1 MPLTRPKASQIN
13 FDVTNLTDP
22 LIGLNS
28 GQSGSNDKDAG
39 VVIERGSDSNVGIIW
54 DESTETWA
62 VVLTA
67 ETGTTSGNVA
77 ITSYADFRAKEIHLP
92 DGSNTLNLGDAA
104 DLMLYHDGSNSV
116 IDDTGTGELQL
127 RSDLIRLSSPSNSE
141 TYLTGTQNGSVDLY
155 YDNVKKL
162 STLSDGV
169 QLHSSDAG
177 SAASPVMEFYR
188 DSASPADSDYLGQLK
203 FKGDNSSGA
212 SKNFAKISAKSSDV
226 TADAEDGVIEITVL
240 NNGTQ
245 DNVMRINE
253 NGLYLNAGH
262 YITLE
267 GTTGNGNEVFL
278 KAGDPSGDRT
288 ITFPDASGT
297 VALTSDITSYNYIT
311 ASSSDTLTNK
321 TLAATAVSGNIIPS
335 ANNSLDLGSSNF
347 KFSNIHATT
356 FTGQSTSSQYADLA
370 EMYEADKPEIP
381 GTVMVV
387 GGNKEV
393 TACTKYADMKL
404 AGVVSTEPGVVMN
417 RDGGGEHPVCIGLK
431 GRVPCK
437 VVGKVKKG
445 DVLTTSG
452 IEGHATKLESS
463 TNIVGCL
470 VGIALA
476 DHDSNDPG
484 LIEVLL
490 K

>member
-1 MPLTRPKASQIN
+1 MPLTRPRASQIN
-13 FDVTNLTDP
+13 FDVTNISDP
-22 LIGLNS
+22 LIRLNS
-28 GQSGSNDKDAG
+28 GESGTADKDAG
-39 VVIERGSDSNVGIIW
+39 IVIERGSDSNVAILW
-54 DESTETWA
+54 DESTNTFA
-62 VVLTA
+62 VVTTS
-67 ETGTTSGNVA
+67 ETGTTAGDVT

-127 RSDLIRLSSPSNSE
+127 RSDLVRLSSPSNSE

-155 YDNVKKL
+155 YDDVKKF
-162 STLSDGV
+162 STISDGV
-169 QLHSSDAG
+169 QLHSSEAG
-177 SAASPVMEFYR
+177 SAASPIMEFYR
-188 DSASPADSDYLGQLK
+188 DSASPANSDYLGQLK

-278 KAGDPSGDRT
+278 KAGDPSGDRN
-288 ITFPDASGT
+288 IVFPDASGT

-321 TLAATAVSGNIIPS
+321 TLAATAVSGDITPSSDNAVALGS
-335 ANNSLDLGSSNF
+335 ANY
-347 KFSNIHATT
+347 KFSNVYATT
-356 FTGQSTSSQYADLA
+356 FTGTSTSSQYADLA
-370 EMYEADKPEIP
+370 ELYEADETYES

-387 GGNKEV
+387 GGDKEI
-393 TACTKYADMKL
+393 TACTKYADIKL
-404 AGVVSTEPGVVMN
+404 AGVVSTMPGVVMN
-417 RDGGGEHPVCIGLK
+417 KDGGGEHPVCIGLK

-437 VVGKVKKG
+437 VVGKIKKG
-445 DVLTTSG
+445 DVLTTSE
-452 IEGHATKLESS
+452 IKGHATKIDKA
-463 TNIVGCL
+463 TNVVGCL

-484 LIEVLL
+484 TIEVFL

>member
-1 MPLTRPKASQIN
+1 MPLTRPRASQIN
-13 FDVTNLTDP
+13 FDVTNISDP
-22 LIGLNS
+22 LIRLNS
-28 GQSGSNDKDAG
+28 GESGTADKDAG
-39 VVIERGSDSNVGIIW
+39 IVIERGSDSNVAILW
-54 DESTETWA
+54 DESTNTFA
-62 VVLTA
+62 VVTTS
-67 ETGTTSGNVA
+67 ETGTTAGDVT

-127 RSDLIRLSSPSNSE
+127 RSDLVRLSSPSNSE

-155 YDNVKKL
+155 YDDVKKF
-162 STLSDGV
+162 STISDGV
-169 QLHSSDAG
+169 QLHSSEAG
-177 SAASPVMEFYR
+177 SAASPIMEFYR
-188 DSASPADSDYLGQLK
+188 DSASPANSDYLGQLK

-278 KAGDPSGDRT
+278 KAGDPSGDRN
-288 ITFPDASGT
+288 IIFPDASGT

-311 ASSSDTLTNK
+311 ASSTDTLTNK
-321 TLAATAVSGNIIPS
+321 TLAATAVSGDITPS
-335 ANNSLDLGSSNF
+335 SNNAVALGSSSY
-347 KFSNIHATT
+347 KFSNVHATT
-356 FTGQSTSSQYADLA
+356 FTGTSTSSQYADLA
-370 EMYEADKPEIP
+370 EMYEADETYES

-387 GGNKEV
+387 GGDKEI
-393 TACTKYADMKL
+393 TACTKYADLKL
-404 AGVVSTEPGVVMN
+404 AGVVSTMPGVVMN
-417 RDGGGEHPVCIGLK
+417 KDGGGEHPVCIGLK

-437 VVGKVKKG
+437 VVGKIKKG
-445 DVLTTSG
+445 DVLTTSE
-452 IEGHATKLESS
+452 IKGHATKIDKA
-463 TNIVGCL
+463 TNVVGCL

-484 LIEVLL
+484 TIEVFL

>member
-62 VVLTA
+62 VVTTD
-67 ETGTTSGNVA
+67 ETGTTSGNVT
-77 ITSYADFRAKEIHLP
+77 ITSYADFRARQIHLP
-92 DGSNTLNLGDAA
+92 DGSNTFNLGDSA
-104 DLMLYHDGSNSV
+104 DLRLYHDGNNSV
-116 IDDTGTGELQL
+116 IDDTGTGELRLQ
-127 RSDLIRLSSPSNSE
+127 SDALRLSSPSSSE
-141 TYLTGTQNGSVDLY
+141 TYMTATQNGGVDLY
-155 YDNVKKL
+155 YDNVKKF
-162 STLSDGV
+162 STQSDGI
-169 QLHSSDAG
+169 QLHSTATDS
-177 SAASPVMEFYR
+177 SANPIIEFYR
-188 DSASPADSDYLGQLK
+188 DSSSPADADYLGQLK
-203 FKGDNSSGA
+203 FKGDNDAGA
-212 SKNFAKISAKSSDV
+212 SKNFVKISAKSADV
-226 TADAEDGVIEITVL
+226 SADEEDGVLEVTVM

-245 DNVMRINE
+245 DNVLRINE

-278 KAGDPSGDRT
+278 MPGDPSGDRT
-288 ITFPDASGT
+288 ITFPDNSGT

-311 ASSSDTLTNK
+311 ASSTDTLTNK
-321 TLAATAVSGNIIPS
+321 TLSATTLSGHIIPS
-335 ANNSLDLGSSNF
+335 ADNTYTLGSS
-347 KFSNIHATT
+347 SNKLNNVYATT
-356 FTGQSTSSQYADLA
+356 FTGVSTSSQYADLA
-370 EMYEADKPEIP
+370 EMYAGDKSYEF

-387 GGNKEV
+387 GGDNEV

-404 AGVVSTEPGVVMN
+404 AGVVSTMPGVVMN
-417 RDGGGEHPVCIGLK
+417 KDGGGEYPICIGLK

-437 VVGKVKKG
+437 VVGKIKKG
-445 DVLTTSG
+445 DVLTTSEV
-452 IEGHATKLESS
+452 EGHATKIDKS
-463 TNIVGCL
+463 TKFPGCL
-470 VGIALA
+470 VGIALE
-476 DHDSNDPG
+476 DHSSNDPG

>member
-1 MPLTRPKASQIN
+1 MPLTRPRASQIN
-13 FDVTNLTDP
+13 FDVTNISDP
-22 LIGLNS
+22 LIRLNS
-28 GQSGSNDKDAG
+28 GESGTADKDAG
-39 VVIERGSDSNVGIIW
+39 IVIERGSDSNVAILW
-54 DESTETWA
+54 DESTNTFA
-62 VVLTA
+62 VVTTS
-67 ETGTTSGNVA
+67 ETGTTAGDVT

-127 RSDLIRLSSPSNSE
+127 RSDLVRLSSPSNSE

-155 YDNVKKL
+155 YDDVKKF
-162 STLSDGV
+162 STISDGV
-169 QLHSSDAG
+169 QLHSSEAG
-177 SAASPVMEFYR
+177 SAASPIMEFYR
-188 DSASPADSDYLGQLK
+188 DSASPANSDYLGQLK

-212 SKNFAKISAKSSDV
+212 SKNFAKISAKSADV

-278 KAGDPSGDRT
+278 KAGDPSGDRN
-288 ITFPDASGT
+288 IIFPDASGT

-311 ASSSDTLTNK
+311 ASSTDTLTNK
-321 TLAATAVSGNIIPS
+321 TLAATAVSGDITPS
-335 ANNSLDLGSSNF
+335 SNNAVALGSSSY
-347 KFSNIHATT
+347 KFSNVHATT
-356 FTGQSTSSQYADLA
+356 FTGTSTSSQYADLA
-370 EMYEADKPEIP
+370 EMYEADETYES

-387 GGNKEV
+387 GGDKEI
-393 TACTKYADMKL
+393 TACTKYADLKL
-404 AGVVSTEPGVVMN
+404 AGVVSTMPGVVMN
-417 RDGGGEHPVCIGLK
+417 KDGGGEHPVCIGLK

-437 VVGKVKKG
+437 VVGKIKKG
-445 DVLTTSG
+445 DVLTTSE
-452 IEGHATKLESS
+452 IKGHATKIDKA
-463 TNIVGCL
+463 TNVVGCL

-484 LIEVLL
+484 TIEVFL